1 MNSLGRIISEN
12 RKKQKMTQP
21 QLAERLAEKGI
32 QISHKT
38 ISGWEKGLSEP
49 SVYTFAELCRIL
61 KVPDLYVALFGSNPF
76 DAASELNDEGREKLR
91 EYASL
96 LLATHKF
103 DRLPAEVLPFQARR
117 IKLFD
122 VRVSAGTGNF
132 LDGDSF
138 EWLEAGPE
146 VPTDAD
152 YGVRIAGDSME
163 PYIPDGAVALV
174 RRSPIATGDVGLFFV
189 DGDMKCKQYVRDAFG
204 TVYLLSLNRARAD
217 ADMKIPVDSEV
228 TLCCFGK
235 VLLDRRPPLM
245 V

>member
-21 QLAERLAEKGI
+21 QLAERLGEKGI

-96 LLATHKF
+96 LLATHRF
-103 DRLPAEVLPFQARR
+103 DRLPAEVLPFQVRR

-146 VPTDAD
+146 VPADAE
-152 YGVRIAGDSME
+152 YGVHIAGDSME
-163 PYIPDGAVALV
+163 PRYVDHQIVWVKETDHLENGEIGIFFYNGEAYCKKLGGNGKRPMLV
-174 RRSPIATGDVGLFFV
+174 
-189 DGDMKCKQYVRDAFG
+189 
-204 TVYLLSLNRARAD
+204 SLNSKYAPISVRQND
-217 ADMKIPVDSEV
+217 LFKI
-228 TLCCFGK
+228 FGR
-235 VLLDRRPPLM
+235 VLN
-245 V
+245 